1 MTIGESAP
9 EPPRDMVLR
18 VQSVSWEAEGVV
30 LIELVDPAGAKLPP
44 WEPGGHLELELPSG
58 TIRQYSLCGPA
69 DIRTSYVV
77 AVLRVAD
84 GRGGSI
90 EVHDTGLV
98 GRELVVRGP
107 RNRFPLVDAPS
118 YLLLAGGI
126 GVTPIVAMAR
136 ELTRRG
142 TPFQL
147 IYGARSTGAMAFRAE
162 LASLGS
168 HATLV
173 AEDVAGRPDF
183 AAALDASPP
192 GTAVYCCGPE
202 PMIAL
207 VERLCEER
215 AQRLSFHFERFAASG
230 TVEALR
236 ADDGSFEL
244 ELRRSGILLVVP
256 PDRTALEMVRAVVPG
271 HPYSCTEGEC
281 GSCEVRVLA
290 GEVDHRDEVLS
301 DEERAANSSMMICV
315 SRACS
320 PRIVIDL

>member
-1 MTIGESAP
+1 MTTADTSPDSAHQL
-9 EPPRDMVLR
+9 VLR
-18 VQSVSWEAEGVV
+18 VQSVSWATEGVV
-30 LIELVDPAGAKLPP
+30 LIELVEPSGADLPP

-69 DIRTSYVV
+69 SSRKSYVV

-118 YLLLAGGI
+118 HLLLAGGI

-136 ELTRRG
+136 ELTRLGR
-142 TPFQL
+142 PFRL
-147 IYGARSTGAMAFRAE
+147 VYGARTSGAMAFRDE
-162 LASLGS
+162 LRSLGE
-168 HATLV
+168 HVTLV
-173 AEDVAGRPDF
+173 AEDVVGRPDF
-183 AAALDASPP
+183 GAALAASPP

-202 PMIAL
+202 PMIA
-207 VERLCEER
+207 VVQRLCEER
-215 AQRLSFHFERFAASG
+215 AETVSFHFERFAGSG

-236 ADDGSFEL
+236 ANDGSFEL

-256 PDRTALEMVRAVVPG
+256 PDRTALDLVREVVPS

-281 GSCEVRVLA
+281 GSCEVRVLE
-290 GEVDHRDEVLS
+290 GEIDHRDEVLS
-301 DEERAANSSMMICV
+301 DDERAENGSMMICV
-315 SRACS
+315 SRARS

>member
-1 MTIGESAP
+1 MTTADTSPDSA
-9 EPPRDMVLR
+9 RQLVLR
-18 VQSVSWEAEGVV
+18 VQSVSRAAEAVV
-30 LIELVDPAGAKLPP
+30 LIELVDPSGADLPP

-69 DIRTSYVV
+69 SSRTSYVV

-136 ELTRRG
+136 ELTRAGR
-142 TPFQL
+142 PFRL
-147 IYGARSTGAMAFRAE
+147 VYGARTSGAMAFRDE
-162 LASLGS
+162 LRSLGE
-168 HATLV
+168 HVTLV
-173 AEDVAGRPDF
+173 AEDVVGRPDF
-183 AAALDASPP
+183 GAALAASPP

-202 PMIAL
+202 PMIA
-207 VERLCEER
+207 VVQRLCEER
-215 AQRLSFHFERFAASG
+215 AETLSFHFERFAGSG

-236 ADDGSFEL
+236 ANDGSFEL

-256 PDRTALEMVRAVVPG
+256 PDRTALDLVREVVPS

-281 GSCEVRVLA
+281 GSCEVRVLE
-290 GEVDHRDEVLS
+290 GEIDHRDEVLS
-301 DEERAANSSMMICV
+301 DEERAENGSMMICV
-315 SRACS
+315 SRARS

>member
-1 MTIGESAP
+1 MTTADPSR
-9 EPPRDMVLR
+9 EPSGDLVLR
-18 VQSVSWEAEGVV
+18 VQSVSWAAESVV
-30 LIELVDPAGAKLPP
+30 LIELVDPSGADLLP

-69 DIRTSYVV
+69 GSRKSYVV

-107 RNRFPLVDAPS
+107 RNRFPLVEAPS

-126 GVTPIVAMAR
+126 GVTPIVAIAR
-136 ELTRRG
+136 ELHRRG
-142 TPFQL
+142 RPFRL
-147 IYGARSTGAMAFRAE
+147 VYGARTTGAMAFREE
-162 LASLGS
+162 LQALGE
-168 HATLV
+168 HVTLV
-173 AEDVAGRPDF
+173 AEDLVGRPDF
-183 AAALDASPP
+183 AGELDASPP
-192 GTAVYCCGPE
+192 GAAVYCCGPE
-202 PMIAL
+202 PMIA
-207 VERLCEER
+207 VAQKLCEER
-215 AQRLSFHFERFAASG
+215 GLDFHFERFAGSG

-256 PDRTALEMVRAVVPG
+256 PDRTALDMVREVVPS

-281 GSCEVRVLA
+281 GSCEVRVLG
-290 GEVDHRDEVLS
+290 GEIDHRDEVLS
-301 DEERAANSSMMICV
+301 DEERAENSSMMICV
-315 SRACS
+315 SRARS

>member
-1 MTIGESAP
+1 MTTADTSP
-9 EPPRDMVLR
+9 DSTPQLVLR
-18 VQSVSWEAEGVV
+18 VQSVSWAAEGVV
-30 LIELVDPAGAKLPP
+30 LIELVDPGGSDLPP
-44 WEPGGHLELELPSG
+44 WVAGGHLELELPSG
-58 TIRQYSLCGPA
+58 PIRHYSLCGPV
-69 DIRTSYVV
+69 DSRKSYVV

-90 EVHDTGLV
+90 ELHDTGLV

-107 RNRFPLVDAPS
+107 RNRFPLVDAPA

-126 GVTPIVAMAR
+126 GITPIVAMAR
-136 ELTRRG
+136 ELTRLGR
-142 TPFQL
+142 PFRL
-147 IYGARSTGAMAFRAE
+147 IYGARTSGAMAFRDE
-162 LASLGS
+162 LQSLGP

-173 AEDVAGRPDF
+173 AEDVVGRPDF
-183 AAALDASPP
+183 AAALDASSP

-202 PMIAL
+202 PMIAV
-207 VERLCEER
+207 VERLCEDR
-215 AQRLSFHFERFAASG
+215 AGVVSFHFERFAGSG

-256 PDRTALEMVRAVVPG
+256 PDRTVLDMVLEVVPN
-271 HPYSCTEGEC
+271 HPFSCTEGEC
-281 GSCEVRVLA
+281 GSCEVRVLQ

-301 DEERAANSSMMICV
+301 DQERAENSSMMICV
-315 SRACS
+315 SRAIS

>member
-1 MTIGESAP
+1 MTTADTSPDSA
-9 EPPRDMVLR
+9 RQLVLR
-18 VQSVSWEAEGVV
+18 VQSVSRAAEGVV
-30 LIELVDPAGAKLPP
+30 LIELVDPSGADLPP

-69 DIRTSYVV
+69 SSRTSYVV

-136 ELTRRG
+136 ELTRAGR
-142 TPFQL
+142 PFRL
-147 IYGARSTGAMAFRAE
+147 VYGARTSGAMAFRDE
-162 LASLGS
+162 LRSLGE
-168 HATLV
+168 HVTLV
-173 AEDVAGRPDF
+173 AEDVVGRPDF
-183 AAALDASPP
+183 GAALAASPP

-202 PMIAL
+202 PMIA
-207 VERLCEER
+207 VVQRLCEER
-215 AQRLSFHFERFAASG
+215 AETLSFHFERFAGSG

-236 ADDGSFEL
+236 ANDGSFEL

-256 PDRTALEMVRAVVPG
+256 PDRTALDLVREVVPS

-281 GSCEVRVLA
+281 GSCEVRVLE
-290 GEVDHRDEVLS
+290 GEIDHRDEVLS
-301 DEERAANSSMMICV
+301 DEERAENGSMMICV
-315 SRACS
+315 SRARS

>member
-1 MTIGESAP
+1 MTTADPSLDPAREL
-9 EPPRDMVLR
+9 VLR
-18 VQSVSWEAEGVV
+18 VQSVTWAADGVV
-30 LIELVDPAGAKLPP
+30 LVELVDPSGAELPP
-44 WEPGGHLELELPSG
+44 WQPGSHLELELPSG

-69 DIRTSYVV
+69 DSRTSYVV

-90 EVHDTGLV
+90 EVHDSGLV

-107 RNRFPLVDAPS
+107 RNRFALIDAPA

-136 ELTRRG
+136 DLTRQGR
-142 TPFQL
+142 PFRL
-147 IYGARSTGAMAFRAE
+147 IYGARTCGSMAFRAE
-162 LASLGS
+162 LEALGG
-168 HATLV
+168 HVELV
-173 AEDVAGRPDF
+173 AEDLTGRPDF
-183 AAALDASPP
+183 AGALAASAP

-202 PMIAL
+202 PMLAAVQEL
-207 VERLCEER
+207 W
-215 AQRLSFHFERFAASG
+215 AQRAEQLSLHFERFAGSG

-236 ADDGSFEL
+236 VDDGSFEL

-256 PDRTALEMVRAVVPG
+256 PDRTALAMVLEAVPS

-281 GSCEVRVLA
+281 GSCEVRVLE

-301 DEERAANSSMMICV
+301 DEERAENSSMMICV
-315 SRACS
+315 SRARS

>member
-1 MTIGESAP
+1 MTTADTSPDSAR
-9 EPPRDMVLR
+9 ELVLR
-18 VQSVSWEAEGVV
+18 VQGVSWAAEGVV
-30 LIELVDPAGAKLPP
+30 LLELVDPSGADLPP

-69 DIRTSYVV
+69 GSSTSYVV

-98 GRELVVRGP
+98 GRELAVRGP
-107 RNRFPLVDAPS
+107 RNRFPLVDSRS

-136 ELTRRG
+136 ELTRLG
-142 TPFQL
+142 KPFRL
-147 IYGARSTGAMAFRAE
+147 IYGARTTGTMAFRDE
-162 LASLGS
+162 LQSLGP
-168 HATLV
+168 HVTLV
-173 AEDVAGRPDF
+173 AEDRAGRPDF
-183 AAALDASPP
+183 AAALDASSP

-207 VERLCEER
+207 VQQLCEER
-215 AQRLSFHFERFAASG
+215 VGVLSFHFERFAGSG

-236 ADDGSFEL
+236 VGDGSFEL
-244 ELRRSGILLVVP
+244 ELRRSGTLLVVP
-256 PDRTALEMVRAVVPG
+256 PDRTALDMVREVVPS

-281 GSCEVRVLA
+281 GSCEVRVLE

-301 DEERAANSSMMICV
+301 DEERAENSSMMICV
-315 SRACS
+315 SRALS
-320 PRIVIDL
+320 PRLVIDL

>member
-1 MTIGESAP
+1 
-9 EPPRDMVLR
+9 
-18 VQSVSWEAEGVV
+18 
-30 LIELVDPAGAKLPP
+30 
-44 WEPGGHLELELPSG
+44 
-58 TIRQYSLCGPA
+58 
-69 DIRTSYVV
+69 
-77 AVLRVAD
+77 
-84 GRGGSI
+84 
-90 EVHDTGLV
+90 
-98 GRELVVRGP
+98 
-107 RNRFPLVDAPS
+107 
-118 YLLLAGGI
+118 
-126 GVTPIVAMAR
+126 
-136 ELTRRG
+136 
-142 TPFQL
+142 
-147 IYGARSTGAMAFRAE
+147 
-162 LASLGS
+162 
-168 HATLV
+168 
-173 AEDVAGRPDF
+173 
-183 AAALDASPP
+183 
-192 GTAVYCCGPE
+192 
-202 PMIAL
+202 MIAL

>member
-1 MTIGESAP
+1 MTTADPSPESAR
-9 EPPRDMVLR
+9 ELVLR
-18 VQSVSWEAEGVV
+18 VQSVSWAAEGVV
-30 LIELVDPAGAKLPP
+30 LVELVDPSGADLPA

-69 DIRTSYVV
+69 GSRKSYVV

-126 GVTPIVAMAR
+126 GVTPIVAMTR
-136 ELTRRG
+136 ELTHRG
-142 TPFQL
+142 RPFRL
-147 IYGARSTGAMAFRAE
+147 VYGARTVATMAFRDE
-162 LASLGS
+162 LEQLGEHVS
-168 HATLV
+168 LV
-173 AEDVAGRPDF
+173 AEDEVGRPDF

-202 PMIAL
+202 PMLA
-207 VERLCEER
+207 VVQKLCEER
-215 AQRLSFHFERFAASG
+215 ADSVSLHFERFAGSG

-256 PDRTALEMVRAVVPG
+256 PDRTALDLVLGVVPG

-281 GSCEVRVLA
+281 GSCEVRVLQ

-301 DEERAANSSMMICV
+301 DEERAENSSMMICV
-315 SRACS
+315 SRAIS